1 MPAVTKSPVSKR
13 MLLAGGCGDTNG
25 KPKIG
30 ETSHLEEAYDFG
42 KNKIGYKDCGSLV
55 MDIPGYAQPVEM
67 FMVKA
72 IACNRSAI

>member
-1 MPAVTKSPVSKR
+1 MKLYR
-13 MLLAGGCGDTNG
+13 
-25 KPKIG
+25 
-30 ETSHLEEAYDFG
+30 
-42 KNKIGYKDCGSLV
+42 KIGYKDCGSLV